1 MRFLVLLPLLACAPQ
16 EVDSAVDLEV
26 AFCDVVDDAGTW
38 EQEEGADVA
47 ASSGRLFARVITDQS
62 EDPRDPVYVAYRDYT
77 LEPAETGGVQ
87 TVGKTTGDGI
97 VEKTLGVGTW
107 LFKATWSRGSTT
119 CSANLELPI
128 AAETTTYACALLSCP
143 P

>member
-1 MRFLVLLPLLACAPQ
+1 MRALVFLSLLACAPQ
-16 EVDSAVDLEV
+16 EVDTAVDLEV
-26 AFCDVVDDAGTW
+26 AFCDVVDDAGEW
-38 EQEEGADVA
+38 KQEEGADVA
-47 ASSGRLFARVITDQS
+47 SSSGRLYARVITDQS

-119 CSANLELPI
+119 CSASLEVPI
-128 AAETTTYACALLSCP
+128 ASETTTYACALLSCP